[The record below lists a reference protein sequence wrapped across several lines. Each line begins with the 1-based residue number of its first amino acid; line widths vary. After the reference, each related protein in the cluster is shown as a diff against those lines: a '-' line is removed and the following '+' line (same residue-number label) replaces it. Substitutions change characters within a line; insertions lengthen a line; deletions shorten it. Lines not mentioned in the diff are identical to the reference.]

1 LLAGAQGASVVW
13 EQKKDQL
20 PKGYWYCS
28 FDEKD
33 RLPLLGGYCRV
44 PYLNACS
51 DGGFDFVLGRF
62 ESVWH
67 GLSAV
72 LVLCDE

>member
-33 RLPLLGGYCRV
+33 RLPLLGGRYRV
-44 PYLNACS
+44 PGMCADS
-51 DGGFDFVLGRF
+51 DGDFHFDLGGFGD
-62 ESVWH
+62 VWDEND
-67 GLSAV
+67 AV